1 MTLTEQQLEAV
12 LNAIDGVDVSDRPS
26 IGQAMQDAKNAT
38 LKALAGAE
46 KERPRPRLVKNPKER
61 PKPEPKRATKR
72 ERKRAAAV
80 RRAVAAQPKEQ
91 PKPEPKRATKRERK
105 RAAAVRRAV
114 AAQPS
119 GVARAPEPE
128 RRVARAVLIQP
139 FIRRILAPFLEPVRA
154 PEPKPKRAAVARPKP
169 KRAAVAP
176 KPKRAAVAQPKPKRA
191 AVAQPKPKRAAV
203 AQPKP
208 KRAAVVQRVPWIDLP
223 LARWANRHKLAPP
236 KKLAAMPDREA
247 GAAHEAEAARVTRW
261 RRRRSGPACES
272 RCRPRSRSRCPASC
286 RRAGPTRRRSVPGG
300 LAGSDRYQTRG

>member
-1 MTLTEQQLEAV
+1 MTLIEQQLEAV

-46 KERPRPRLVKNPKER
+46 KERPRPRLVKN
-61 PKPEPKRATKR
+61 
-72 ERKRAAAV
+72 
-80 RRAVAAQPKEQ
+80 PKEQ

-154 PEPKPKRAAVARPKP
+154 PEPKPKRAAVA
-169 KRAAVAP
+169 
-176 KPKRAAVAQPKPKRA
+176 QPKPKRA

-203 AQPKP
+203 AQ
-208 KRAAVVQRVPWIDLP
+208 RVPWIDLP
-223 LARWANRHKLAPP
+223 LARWANRHKVAPP

-247 GAAHEAEAARVTRW
+247 GAAHEAEAA
-261 RRRRSGPACES
+261 
-272 RCRPRSRSRCPASC
+272 PRHKVAAPPK
-286 RRAGPTRRRSVPGG
+286 RAGMRKPVPPTKPKPLPRKLPEGWTDQTQVGTWWSGG
-300 LAGSDRYQTRG
+300 E